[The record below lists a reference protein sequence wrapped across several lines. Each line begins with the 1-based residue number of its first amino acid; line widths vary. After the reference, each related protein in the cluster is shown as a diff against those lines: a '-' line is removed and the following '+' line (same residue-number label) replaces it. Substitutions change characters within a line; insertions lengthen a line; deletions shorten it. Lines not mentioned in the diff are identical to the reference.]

1 MPRRHPDILGM
12 KRYIAAM
19 MIMTATMASAPH
31 HAIAQIIGPGA
42 SPSLLPPPPPAPPPP
57 RNEIAPIPQ
66 LNAPLAAPR
75 PNLEQRGSFSD
86 RVGRCLDYGASQG
99 LGPNERSEY
108 SRACAN

>member
-1 MPRRHPDILGM
+1 MRRGRSDIWSM
-12 KRYIAAM
+12 KRLVA
-19 MIMTATMASAPH
+19 IMLVVTAVVVSAPP
-31 HAIAQIIGPGA
+31 HAVAQIIGPNS

-57 RNEIAPIPQ
+57 KIEVAPIPQ
-66 LNAPLAAPR
+66 MNAPLGTPR

>member
-1 MPRRHPDILGM
+1 MARRRPNISGM
-12 KRYIAAM
+12 KRFVAAIM
-19 MIMTATMASAPH
+19 VMTAMVVFAPH
-31 HAIAQIIGPGA
+31 GAAAQVLGLPT

-57 RNEIAPIPQ
+57 RNEVAPIPQ
-66 LNAPLAAPR
+66 FNAPLAAPR

-99 LGPNERSEY
+99 LGPNERAEY